1 MITIPKRVADL
12 LPYQSGKPIGQL
24 ARERHPKRIVKL
36 ASNENPLGTS
46 PLALKA
52 IRENLDQLHRYVD
65 PAAPELVGAIAAK
78 FQIRSEKI
86 ICGHGTDALLGYIL
100 NALTQ
105 PGDEILT
112 SEGTFIGMYVN
123 VNKFGRRLS
132 LVPLKNYA
140 FDLDRI
146 HASITDQSR
155 AIYLTN
161 PNNPTGTIFTK
172 KEFDRFLSG
181 VPENV
186 LVILDEAYTEY
197 AAFSQDYPDGLK
209 YERDNLIV
217 LRTLS
222 KTYGL
227 AGLRV
232 GFAVGPEYLIQQIYK
247 VKLPFEPNYL
257 AQKAA
262 LAALED
268 SDFIQKTVETN
279 RRSIKKMQTKFD
291 SLGIRQVPT
300 WANFLML
307 LLPSEKMARDF
318 FEECLNF
325 GLIVR
330 NLNRF
335 GIPPGIRINSGTD
348 EETQFALEV
357 IEKVWRKLNGSQNQ
371 PEIISTKAAK

>member
-1 MITIPKRVADL
+1 
-12 LPYQSGKPIGQL
+12 
-24 ARERHPKRIVKL
+24 
-36 ASNENPLGTS
+36 
-46 PLALKA
+46 LALEA

-65 PAAPELVGAIAAK
+65 PAAPELVETIAAK
-78 FQIRSEKI
+78 FHIRSGRI

-100 NALTQ
+100 NASTQ
-105 PGDEILT
+105 PEDEILT
-112 SEGTFIGMYVN
+112 CEGTFIGMYVN
-123 VNKFGRRLS
+123 VHKFGRRLS

-146 HASITDQSR
+146 LAGITDQTR

-172 KEFDRFLSG
+172 KEFDGFLSG

-186 LVILDEAYTEY
+186 LIILDEAYAEY
-197 AAFSQDYPDGLK
+197 AAFSQNYPDGLK
-209 YERDNLIV
+209 YERDNLII

-262 LAALED
+262 IAALED
-268 SDFIQKTVETN
+268 EDFIRKTVETN
-279 RRSIKKMQTKFD
+279 RRSIKKMQAKFD
-291 SLGIRQVPT
+291 SLGIRHVPT

-307 LLPSEKMARDF
+307 LLPSEQIARDF
-318 FEECLNF
+318 FEECLNY

-335 GIPPGIRINSGTD
+335 GIPPGIRINSGTE
-348 EETQFALEV
+348 EETEFALNV
-357 IEKVWRKLNGSQNQ
+357 IDKVWRKLGSSQNQ
-371 PEIISTKAAK
+371 TEIISTRAGK